1 MTRRYNLGEGER
13 RDEWR
18 TDATMSVRH
27 VGRAI
32 TVAGAALLLVSGCA
46 PMSEQ
51 QLCEMDGGI
60 YVAQSRTCDESAVR
74 EIERR
79 RCEARGMVY
88 WPAQRYCER
97 QSGI

>member
-1 MTRRYNLGEGER
+1 MLPGL
-13 RDEWR
+13 
-18 TDATMSVRH
+18 TMSSRRVVR
-27 VGRAI
+27 AA
-32 TVAGAALLLVSGCA
+32 AGGAVLIFVSGCA

-51 QLCEMDGGI
+51 QLCEVQGGV
-60 YVAQSRTCDESAVR
+60 YSAQGRTCDDSVQR

-79 RCEARGMVY
+79 RCEARGNVY